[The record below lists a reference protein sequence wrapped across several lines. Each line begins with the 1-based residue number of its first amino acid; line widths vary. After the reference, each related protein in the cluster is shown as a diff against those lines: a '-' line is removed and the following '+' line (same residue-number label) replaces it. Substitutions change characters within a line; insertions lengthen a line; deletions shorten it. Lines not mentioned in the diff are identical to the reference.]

1 MSTYIKSLTGL
12 VRLDQPITSEAIK
25 QALGYLPVNFSG
37 NYEDL
42 TNRPEL
48 FSGNYEDLTN
58 KPIDGGVWTHDSNN
72 FYIVDENENVIALI
86 DEKGIH
92 SIDFDING
100 KSVKDHIEDKDIHIS
115 AAERE
120 KWNDPLS
127 STDSELYIADGSGN
141 ILALFNADGLTI
153 TAIKTNTIN
162 GVDADDL
169 ATKTYIKEQIDAI
182 NETLNNI
189 DSILEPV
196 EAEIDTLQQTV
207 ADIKTKTDNLEAE
220 ENSASLV
227 ITDKDNNAIA
237 QFDESGLTVFGI
249 NATSIKENGIAIWN
263 QENLQAMTDEEI
275 LAIVNEVFPPE
286 EYSVEE

>member
-1 MSTYIKSLTGL
+1 MGTYIKSSTGL
-12 VRLDQPITSEAIK
+12 VRLDQPVTSKTIQ
-25 QALGYLPVNFSG
+25 QALGYLPTN

-42 TNRPEL
+42 I
-48 FSGNYEDLTN
+48 N
-58 KPIDGGVWTHDSNN
+58 KPIDGGVWTNDSDN
-72 FYIVDENENVIALI
+72 FYIVDNNENIIALI

-127 STDSELYIADGSGN
+127 SNDSELYIADNAGN
-141 ILALFNADGLTI
+141 ILALFNIDGLTI

-162 GVDADDL
+162 GVDANDL

-189 DSILEPV
+189 DSILDPV
-196 EAEIDTLQQTV
+196 EAEIDALQQTV
-207 ADIKTKTDNLEAE
+207 ADIKTKTDNLEAA
-220 ENSASLV
+220 ENDASLV
-227 ITDKDNNAIA
+227 ITDAAGNAVA

-263 QENLQAMTDEEI
+263 QENLQAMTDTEI